1 MEIPTLAIARR
12 EMEIIGVSKN
22 AHYGDLKDDTP
33 PVVYIPYNQ
42 GTEPPLN
49 EASLETQTGGQLN
62 LTPRADSAKYSAYV
76 VGEIAG
82 SILEDGISVAS
93 QCKWTLRVTSVPLR
107 R

>member
-49 EASLETQTGGQLN
+49 EAREAIEFSLILMSLFLYGVLTQ
-62 LTPRADSAKYSAYV
+62 A
-76 VGEIAG
+76 
-82 SILEDGISVAS
+82 
-93 QCKWTLRVTSVPLR
+93 
-107 R
+107 